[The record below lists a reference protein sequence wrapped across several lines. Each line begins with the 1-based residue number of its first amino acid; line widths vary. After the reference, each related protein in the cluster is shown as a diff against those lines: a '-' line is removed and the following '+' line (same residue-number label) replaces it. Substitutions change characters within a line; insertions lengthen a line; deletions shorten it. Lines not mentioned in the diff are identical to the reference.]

1 MRDEDQASAVRGGG
15 MPSDLGRL
23 LLRAHRDFGARA
35 LAQLRARGVA
45 DLGLAHTALLAT
57 LDPAGGGTSVTLLA
71 ERAAMTKQAIGELAI
86 DLERGG
92 YVTRAPDPA
101 DRRATIVTITAAG
114 RRALRAAPCAPR
126 WRRSARW
133 RPTTPRPSARD
144 ASQRCTRLWSCS
156 LTDRDRMA
164 SLACEQAWIG

>member
-114 RRALRAAPCAPR
+114 RRALRAALEAKR
-126 WRRSARW
+126 AVEADYAAAIGARRLAALHEALVLLVDR
-133 RPTTPRPSARD
+133 PRPD
-144 ASQRCTRLWSCS
+144 
-156 LTDRDRMA
+156 
-164 SLACEQAWIG
+164 G